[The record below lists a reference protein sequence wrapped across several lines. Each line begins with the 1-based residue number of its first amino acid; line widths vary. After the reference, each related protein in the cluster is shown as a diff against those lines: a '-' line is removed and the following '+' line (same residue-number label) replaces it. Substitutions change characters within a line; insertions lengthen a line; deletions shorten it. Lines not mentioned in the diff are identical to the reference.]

1 MKIRRKVE
9 NDFREIKVVNE
20 KRIIL
25 YENDKAYG
33 NVSDSSDLD
42 IDIDEFEYDED
53 GHAIFPF

>member
-1 MKIRRKVE
+1 ME
-9 NDFREIKVVNE
+9 NNFREIKVVNE

>member
-1 MKIRRKVE
+1 M
-9 NDFREIKVVNE
+9 VNE

-33 NVSDSSDLD
+33 NVSGSSDLD
-42 IDIDEFEYDED
+42 IDIDEFEYED

>member
-1 MKIRRKVE
+1 MKVRGKVE

-20 KRIIL
+20 KCIII
-25 YENDKAYG
+25 YENGKTYD
-33 NVSDSSDLD
+33 NVLYSQ